1 MVTSPES
8 FNDVFPFPSKET
20 GRFRLPVKVCVA
32 LLIVML
38 SFVPSMA
45 SAVAPIAVNDS
56 FNTISGQVVS
66 GSLASNDEGLDGPAD
81 IFSRLSNAS
90 NGEAIVNSDGSFQYE
105 PNIGF
110 AGIDSFDYEINDGAG
125 GTSTAT
131 VTISIAGASD
141 FLFVA
146 DPTLQTPE
154 DTAIS
159 LGISVAPDL
168 FNGGALQDVIG
179 TAALFRSD
187 SAGNAPSTATV
198 PNGTSSIVVTGYS
211 TQFRN
216 TVNHNDRNDDYQLL
230 NAYINLAK
238 GTSSGRIA
246 FLTAG
251 LDDGSA
257 SVLDQYSWENV
268 PLGQSVLSDPSKV
281 IGNAAG
287 SSDPT
292 FSLVGNEFSIVET
305 HTLET
310 SYHVEFM
317 TSDGG
322 SADFLGAGNSVQ
334 NPGQEISIL
343 SLPAELEPAAG
354 KKGFI
359 LLNSSSA
366 AGGSNFE
373 VEHKGS
379 GRLLIDLEA
388 GVVSGSLA
396 AQQGETSN
404 NTVTYGFT
412 DYPLVD
418 LRLGASPTPSVLS
431 STATVVGDS
440 TAKSTV
446 RHDPTIYI
454 NAGGELVI
462 ERASG
467 FASVFFSS
475 FIAEFYERSS
485 FSSIASFVSV
495 GSADALFDSS
505 PVDAVDSNGD
515 PIDEFVFDVPAN
527 AQVGILQLSWT
538 SVGGDESNE
547 NVGIGFAVID
557 LSASTSAGAITF
569 IRIDAPDSLT
579 WGAVPL
585 GSVLFGAN
593 NAGTPLFQSN
603 RIAGDFTDP
612 FVETARITLTDS
624 PDGSRT
630 LVFDAHSNGGSQ
642 SHRDF
647 QGNAHIAWLGN
658 EFFTIDGVP
667 AGALLSG
674 GSPIVGDDSWEID
687 FSELSS
693 LSFVPGEHE
702 AGLTR
707 LSLDLALTGEV
718 ETIEIAVEPVADPP
732 LLVANDVTGYVS
744 TATPLIVTLSDSP
757 DLDGSETQINGLV
770 FSNVPASVALNSTG
784 GTVTDQ
790 GGGVWHVDRTALA
803 NLMASGSAPITTTV
817 TIEGVQV
824 DQFDIDED
832 GVVEDGNNGAG
843 ADEYDELLVQSSFV
857 LDVNGLPTVSELVTN
872 SGTPVIS
879 GLVQIET
886 GESFSVIVNG
896 VTYTAGDGDLLVNS
910 DGTWVLTIPSGDAL
924 TESIYN
930 VTAELSHGSGTVGAD
945 STANELI
952 VDFTPPAVPTVDSLL
967 TNTGA
972 PVISG
977 NAILAAG
984 DTLSVEVNS
993 VIYTVA
999 DGHLIDNGDSSWD
1012 LTIPV
1017 SNVLDESTYDVVA
1030 SVSDGAGNVSS
1041 DTTSNELIVDLTPP
1055 PAPGVTSQTINDP
1068 TPVISGTTT
1077 VGTGMVLRVEV
1088 NGVIYTVGDG
1098 HLVDNG
1104 DGTWDL
1110 TIPAADALADNLYQ
1124 VCLLYTS
1131 PSPRDLSTSRMPS
1144 SA

>member
-8 FNDVFPFPSKET
+8 INDVSPFPFQET
-20 GRFRLPVKVCVA
+20 CRFRLPVKVCVA

-38 SFVPSMA
+38 SFIPSMA

-81 IFSRLSNAS
+81 VFSKLSNAS
-90 NGEAIVNSDGSFQYE
+90 NGQATVNSDGSFQYE

-141 FLFVA
+141 FLSVA
-146 DPTLQTPE
+146 GPTLQTPE
-154 DTAIS
+154 DTAIN
-159 LGISVAPDL
+159 LGISVSPDL

-187 SAGNAPSTATV
+187 SAGSTPSTAIV

-216 TVNHNDRNDDYQLL
+216 TVNHDDRNDDYQSL

-238 GTSSGRIA
+238 GTSSGRVA

-268 PLGQSVLSDPSKV
+268 PLGQSVLSDPTRV
-281 IGNAAG
+281 VGNAAG

-322 SADFLGAGNSVQ
+322 SADFLGAGNAVQ
-334 NPGQEISIL
+334 IPGQEISIL
-343 SLPAELEPAAG
+343 SLPTELEPVAG
-354 KKGFI
+354 NKGFI
-359 LLNSSSA
+359 VLNSSSA
-366 AGGSNFE
+366 AGGGNFE
-373 VEHKGS
+373 IEHKGF

-388 GVVSGSLA
+388 GVVSGTLA

-418 LRLGASPTPSVLS
+418 LRLGASPTLSVLS

-440 TAKSTV
+440 TAKSSV
-446 RHDPTIYI
+446 RQDPTIYI

-467 FASVFFSS
+467 FASVFFTS

-485 FSSIASFVSV
+485 FSSIASFVNV
-495 GSADALFDSS
+495 DSADALFDSS
-505 PVDAVDSNGD
+505 PVDGIDSNGD

-527 AQVGILQLSWT
+527 AQVGILQLSWMT
-538 SVGGDESNE
+538 VGGDELNE
-547 NVGIGFAVID
+547 NIGTGFAVVD
-557 LSASTSAGAITF
+557 LSTLTSAGAITF
-569 IRIDAPDSLT
+569 IRTVSPDNLT

-603 RIAGDFTDP
+603 RAANEFLDP
-612 FVETARITLTDS
+612 FVRNARITLTDN
-624 PDGSRT
+624 PDGSRS
-630 LVFDAHSNGGSQ
+630 LVFDAHSNGGTQ
-642 SHRDF
+642 THRDF
-647 QGNAHIAWLGN
+647 QGNAHIAWLGS

-667 AGALLSG
+667 AGALLSN
-674 GSPIVGDDSWEID
+674 GSPIEGDDSWEID
-687 FSELSS
+687 FTELSS

-702 AGLTR
+702 SGLTS

-718 ETIEIAVEPVADPP
+718 ETIEIAVEPVADQP
-732 LLVANDVTGYVS
+732 LLVANDVTAYVS
-744 TATPLIVTLSDSP
+744 TAAPITVTLSDSP
-757 DLDGSETQINGLV
+757 DVDGSETQI
-770 FSNVPASVALNSTG
+770 S
-784 GTVTDQ
+784 
-790 GGGVWHVDRTALA
+790 
-803 NLMASGSAPITTTV
+803 
-817 TIEGVQV
+817 
-824 DQFDIDED
+824 
-832 GVVEDGNNGAG
+832 
-843 ADEYDELLVQSSFV
+843 ELLFLQCACFG
-857 LDVNGLPTVSELVTN
+857 N
-872 SGTPVIS
+872 
-879 GLVQIET
+879 
-886 GESFSVIVNG
+886 
-896 VTYTAGDGDLLVNS
+896 
-910 DGTWVLTIPSGDAL
+910 
-924 TESIYN
+924 
-930 VTAELSHGSGTVGAD
+930 AEL
-945 STANELI
+945 
-952 VDFTPPAVPTVDSLL
+952 
-967 TNTGA
+967 
-972 PVISG
+972 
-977 NAILAAG
+977 
-984 DTLSVEVNS
+984 
-993 VIYTVA
+993 
-999 DGHLIDNGDSSWD
+999 DGRCG
-1012 LTIPV
+1012 
-1017 SNVLDESTYDVVA
+1017 
-1030 SVSDGAGNVSS
+1030 G
-1041 DTTSNELIVDLTPP
+1041 
-1055 PAPGVTSQTINDP
+1055 
-1068 TPVISGTTT
+1068 
-1077 VGTGMVLRVEV
+1077 
-1088 NGVIYTVGDG
+1088 
-1098 HLVDNG
+1098 
-1104 DGTWDL
+1104 
-1110 TIPAADALADNLYQ
+1110 
-1124 VCLLYTS
+1124 
-1131 PSPRDLSTSRMPS
+1131 
-1144 SA
+1144 